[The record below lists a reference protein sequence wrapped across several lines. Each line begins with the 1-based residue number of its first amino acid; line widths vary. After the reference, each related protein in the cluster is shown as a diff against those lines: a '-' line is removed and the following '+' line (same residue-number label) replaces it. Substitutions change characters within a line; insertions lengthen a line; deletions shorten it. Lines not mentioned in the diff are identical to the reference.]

1 MVAQMG
7 RQTVDAYPLNLPLEE
22 VYGVTRDGKAVV
34 RSGGGVYLVS
44 LG

>member
-7 RQTVDAYPLNLPLEE
+7 RQTVDAYPLNFAIED

-34 RSGGGVYLVS
+34 RSGESICLVP